1 MSGDPFELVHPKRH
15 FNSQNN
21 LLQRECQR
29 LQHFHSTKHF
39 AFPVKMPHA
48 LDVVESFRVV
58 VVVVLVALTFAWKSR
73 AYQISKLGKN
83 SLVAPSTSTTFKF
96 SHPHPHP
103 LIIEVS
109 NSEITKAA

>member
-29 LQHFHSTKHF
+29 LQHFHTTKHF

-96 SHPHPHP
+96 SHPHP